1 MEVIYMKTNKTMVMN
16 HTLWNVFQADEYNL
30 KKRLILR
37 KGLRYIKK
45 IKRVILWS
53 QGRKKCFKESDTIG
67 ILKDIE

>member
-37 KGLRYIKK
+37 KGLK
-45 IKRVILWS
+45 IHQENQESSFLEP
-53 QGRKKCFKESDTIG
+53 RKEEM
-67 ILKDIE
+67 L